1 RFHCVAHWT
10 RARSPGNDYFNASA
24 LHSVHASP
32 GDIERDLL
40 KTWSRAFINEN
51 IPAASVHVVEQP
63 DVRNTIVDL
72 VIRRVRWRRRI
83 RQSLL
88 PVQERQDRSDA
99 WFRSPLGHL

>member
-1 RFHCVAHWT
+1 MTILTLQLSIRYMLVPA
-10 RARSPGNDYFNASA
+10 
-24 LHSVHASP
+24 
-32 GDIERDLL
+32 DIERDLL
-40 KTWSRAFINEN
+40 KTWSRASINEN

-88 PVQERQDRSDA
+88 PVQERQGRSDA
-99 WFRSPLGHL
+99 WFRSPLGYLQRYCRSLFDSAGLAR